1 MCSFP
6 NVYSKICIFLCLALL
21 RPYLCLSYAAAIERR
36 SNSRRFNGKASS
48 TMSPRCSSRNDDDSF
63 QPTLLLGRNPP
74 YLAIITEPDAC
85 DSDEKVDRTF
95 EAICQAVSNNQVDL
109 ISIRQAVPANIQE
122 QSNVS
127 KRLIS
132 LSDQLFELS
141 LRYQFRLVISSD
153 WMSLHN
159 QVRVHGI
166 HVKESHRER
175 IPEIRKMLR
184 KNDDDDDDDDASII
198 IGTSAHSVPTAV
210 NAWQKYRPDYMF
222 VGTCYVTQTH
232 PEKSLDDLEG
242 PALPGQVVQ
251 TLRQEIDSSSF
262 SSSSSLRPIIFAIGG
277 INVEN
282 CHEPVQIH
290 GADGVA
296 AIRAVL
302 QSSDP
307 GQTVLEIKQNM
318 QAKKQ

>member
-1 MCSFP
+1 M
-6 NVYSKICIFLCLALL
+6 
-21 RPYLCLSYAAAIERR
+21 
-36 SNSRRFNGKASS
+36 ASS
-48 TMSPRCSSRNDDDSF
+48 TVSSRCSSRNDDDSI
-63 QPTLLLGRNPP
+63 QSTLFPGRMPP

-95 EAICQAVSNNQVDL
+95 EAICQAVSKNQVDL
-109 ISIRQAVPANIQE
+109 VSIRQAVPTNIQE
-122 QSNVS
+122 RSNVS

-153 WMSLHN
+153 WMSLQN
-159 QVRVHGI
+159 QVRIHGI

-184 KNDDDDDDDDASII
+184 RNRDDDDDDDDDDDGFI
-198 IGTSAHSVPTAV
+198 IGTSAHSIPSAV
-210 NAWQKYRPDYMF
+210 DAWHKYQPDYMF
-222 VGTCYVTQTH
+222 VGTCYITQTH

-251 TLRQEIDSSSF
+251 MLQQEINT
-262 SSSSSLRPIIFAIGG
+262 SSSSALRPIIFAIGG

-282 CHEPVQIH
+282 CHEPVQIY

-307 GQTVLEIKQNM
+307 ARTVLEIKQNM